1 MTLEEK
7 SGDHQR
13 QRDPSSRDHECL
25 YTISRKHQ
33 MKIHFTKAQYS
44 FRVSCAVFPP
54 MAAIHSFCFMAMS
67 IFFLQANIESYFFGL
82 TVCQTVSC
90 EFSVGEDLDS
100 CVFHQFAMSQEV
112 MTCLPLLA
120 GRICSQTVC
129 FLSVRYVG
137 VHQSKAVVTQSF
149 QTFSLCLF

>member
-7 SGDHQR
+7 SGDHQH

-54 MAAIHSFCFMAMS
+54 MAAIHRFCFMAMS
-67 IFFLQANIESYFFGL
+67 FFFLQANIESYFFGL
-82 TVCQTVSC
+82 TVCQTLAVSFLLVKILIHVSFTSLQC
-90 EFSVGEDLDS
+90 RRRWWPVYL
-100 CVFHQFAMSQEV
+100 C
-112 MTCLPLLA
+112 LLA
-120 GRICSQTVC
+120 EHAVRQSVFCLFVMLVSTSLK
-129 FLSVRYVG
+129 LS
-137 VHQSKAVVTQSF
+137 TQSF